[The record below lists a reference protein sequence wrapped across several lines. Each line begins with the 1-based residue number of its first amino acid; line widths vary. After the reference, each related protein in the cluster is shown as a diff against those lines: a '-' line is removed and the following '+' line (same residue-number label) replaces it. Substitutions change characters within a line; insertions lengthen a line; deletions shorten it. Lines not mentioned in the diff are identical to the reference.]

1 MTSRRARA
9 RRRQAAAVRSLGGRK
24 ARKVAVP
31 AFPGTLYPL
40 RPAPCHSLWAPPY
53 GPRQPWQLLWRLPG
67 LYPLVPS
74 AQPVGA
80 HEVRRQLRGRSGLR
94 SARALAPR
102 DPQLSLFPLWSRSG
116 VDPAVRRSR
125 RFCPVPSGGRV
136 LAPGLRRPGPR
147 WVRLVSLRLC
157 GCVLSGGGC
166 PGLGNPRAGLP
177 RPGPGLQASAAQLGS
192 PGGRVT

>member
-1 MTSRRARA
+1 MSRRARA
-9 RRRQAAAVRSLGGRK
+9 RRRPAADLRSLGGRK
-24 ARKVAVP
+24 ARKVAVAASP
-31 AFPGTLYPL
+31 ELL
-40 RPAPCHSLWAPPY
+40 SLSAPPPAIPCGAPLS

-67 LYPLVPS
+67 LYPLVRS

-102 DPQLSLFPLWSRSG
+102 DPRLSLFPLWSRSG

-125 RFCPVPSGGRV
+125 RFCLVPSGGRV

-147 WVRLVSLRLC
+147 WVRLVSLSLC
-157 GCVLSGGGC
+157 GWSCPAEVVRASGILVPGC
-166 PGLGNPRAGLP
+166 RARG
-177 RPGPGLQASAAQLGS
+177 RVFQVSAAQLGS